1 MGINILK
8 IISHRGN
15 LQGPK
20 TCDENSLDAIHNA
33 IKNDF
38 DVEID
43 LRYVDGNFFLG
54 HDEASYKISIDQLIP
69 IKDRLWI
76 HCKNFAALDELC
88 GSDFNYFFHHSD
100 DHTLTSRG
108 YIWTFPGKDLGKN
121 NILVMPEY
129 AMPLNDVFKLAAWG
143 ICSDYVLAIREWHLP
158 NQQYGV

>member
-33 IKNDF
+33 IKNRF

-43 LRYVDGNFFLG
+43 IWYLNGDFFLG
-54 HDEASYKISIDQLIP
+54 HDEAAYKIKIDQLMP
-69 IKDRLWI
+69 IKDRLWV
-76 HCKNFAALDELC
+76 HCKNFAALDELY
-88 GSDFNYFFHHSD
+88 GSDFNYFFHHGD
-100 DHTLTSRG
+100 DHTLTSKG

-129 AMPLNDVFKLAAWG
+129 AMPLDDVYKLTAWG
-143 ICSDYVLAIREWHLP
+143 ICSDYALSIREWHLL
-158 NQQYGV
+158 NQQF